1 MKTWGIL
8 IAFFIFAFVSPVD
21 VLAAPI
27 TSGSFSTTWKTDN
40 SGSSNSDQISFH
52 LGTGNDGE
60 SCLGTLYWE
69 ELGNQSNNGSTTLD
83 SPCNPETI
91 TFPSAGMY
99 RVDISGDFPTFNISL
114 AGDEQKILTVEQWGD
129 NEWATL
135 EAAFYL
141 ASNLTVP
148 AVDAPDLSQATDLR
162 QMFYGATSFNQSI
175 DHWDVSTI
183 TSINGMFYNA
193 AIFNQPLNIW
203 DVSNVTDMSGTFG
216 NAQSFNQPLNSWDVS
231 SVTVMSNGNKAR
243 AIFGGATA
251 FNQPLDN
258 WDVSNVTDFS
268 YLFQNATAFNQPLG
282 TWNVSNATTMAFIF
296 NAAEAFNQPLNTWS
310 VSNVTTM
317 ESMFSG
323 ARVFNQS
330 IGSWD
335 VSNVTTME
343 SMFAGAFDFNQSLDS
358 WDVSSLTTTKYMF
371 YFSPDFNQSLNNWNT
386 AALQT
391 TEYMFYFATDFN
403 QSLYNWDVT
412 NVENMD
418 GMFPGTS
425 LSTSNY
431 SNMLTSWAARPSL
444 QSDVY
449 LDADIEYCT
458 TAQSA
463 RDVLTNNYS
472 WLISDNGSADCFNL
486 VYTVGSNATLIG
498 LASQNVVDG
507 EDGISVEVI
516 PNAGY
521 RFVSWSDGRTDNP
534 RSDTSITND
543 FSVAA
548 LLGVD
553 PAGGSSGTRV
563 GDRLQH
569 KFTNSVTSSTESII
583 LGESVF
589 TSIRKFITH
598 LLINEEQ
605 LATLPPEESKKVIL
619 LMRDIIV
626 YLLTLLPS
634 YE

>member
-8 IAFFIFAFVSPVD
+8 IAFFIIAFVSPVD

-27 TSGSFSTTWKTDN
+27 ASGSFSTTWKTDN
-40 SGSSNSDQISFH
+40 SGSSNSDQVSFH

-193 AIFNQPLNIW
+193 AIFNQPLNSW

-216 NAQSFNQPLNSWDVS
+216 NAQGFNQPLNSWDVS

-358 WDVSSLTTTKYMF
+358 WDV
-371 YFSPDFNQSLNNWNT
+371 
-386 AALQT
+386 
-391 TEYMFYFATDFN
+391 
-403 QSLYNWDVT
+403 T

-521 RFVSWSDGRTDNP
+521 RFVSWSDGRMDNP
-534 RSDTSITND
+534 RSDTNITAD

-548 LLGVD
+548 LLEVG
-553 PAGGSSGTRV
+553 PIGGGNSGTRV

-569 KFTNSVTSSTESII
+569 KLANSVTSSTESII
-583 LGESVF
+583 LGESIV
-589 TSIRKFITH
+589 TSLKKFITY

-626 YLLTLLPS
+626 YLLTLLPI